1 MTEVKRDLLQLLR
14 EEASSLREKKRELL
28 KQDLTLLDRA
38 WQQRKQQMEV
48 TREEKKL
55 LFRAMEQVEAK
66 IKCKTSLPQNEGTL
80 VYHTYIETEITFF
93 LQHIG
98 VMKAIMEE
106 LTENLGS
113 RLRSYMDSVNNLRGE
128 IRRDITRYEADIA
141 SMENEIGRIEGNNDE
156 ETTPL
161 LTE

>member
-55 LFRAMEQVEAK
+55 LFRAMEKVEAK
-66 IKCKTSLPQNEGTL
+66 IKCKTSRPQNEGTL